1 MAQVARTLE
10 TVYTAIP
17 AREIANAD
25 DFDDNDPVVAAAA
38 AADAAVAAITDK
50 STQSTMDALS
60 SSCLSTADG
69 TFLSYFSFVCVRVA
83 YFAFAQSIH
92 QKNLKNDRREGQKLS
107 QTQTRWQSWYIML
120 FSMDNR
126 EMCVNE
132 LMQTE
137 KKYVQDLKAVVEVIN
152 FARLPFWTRHSC
164 SLTLSLSILPLSLF
178 HFVSFCFILRHTRTH
193 THFLSLYI

>member
-1 MAQVARTLE
+1 MALRKSSLQPTYYTAPAWSRYPTKNTIPINRDFGMAQVARTLE

-107 QTQTRWQSWYIML
+107 QTQTR
-120 FSMDNR
+120 
-126 EMCVNE
+126 
-132 LMQTE
+132 
-137 KKYVQDLKAVVEVIN
+137 
-152 FARLPFWTRHSC
+152 
-164 SLTLSLSILPLSLF
+164 
-178 HFVSFCFILRHTRTH
+178 
-193 THFLSLYI
+193 